1 MAHYYLQ
8 RVMAPGKGRH
18 MTISII
24 NDGVVKASMQG
35 QTQHR
40 PDLTIIVPVYNSAA
54 IFPELYKRM
63 AAAFDQTTPDFE
75 IVAVLDGCRDNS
87 YDVIS
92 AIAERDKRLIVL
104 ELSRNFGHQ
113 AALTAGLEHAS
124 GEIVAII
131 DDDLEDPPEL
141 IPRFIEKLREGYQVV
156 YGIRRKRERSLTHR
170 ILYKIFYRI
179 SGFLSDI
186 KIPNDAGDFCVMEGR
201 VARILSMMP
210 ENNRYLRGMRAWTG
224 FRQTGFEYDREHRF
238 ASESGYTLT
247 KYFALAFDGI
257 FAFSYKPLKY
267 VTIIGVISAIISF
280 TLVIYVVFVRL
291 TGRMPN
297 VPGWASLAVMVLFLS
312 GVQFV
317 AMGIIGEYIARIYDE
332 VKQRPKYLINKSVN
346 LGHGENKHE

>member
-1 MAHYYLQ
+1 
-8 RVMAPGKGRH
+8 
-18 MTISII
+18 MTILKNQDVDAKTSIQE
-24 NDGVVKASMQG
+24 QG
-35 QTQHR
+35 QVRT
-40 PDLTIIVPVYNSAA
+40 DLSVIVPVYNSAT
-54 IFPELYKRM
+54 IFPELYKRTVI
-63 AAAFDQTTPDFE
+63 ALDQAILNFE
-75 IVAVLDGCRDNS
+75 IVAVLDGCKDNS
-87 YDVIS
+87 YEVIS
-92 AIAERDKRLIVL
+92 TIADRDSRLKVI

-113 AALTAGLEHAS
+113 AALTAGLEHS
-124 GEIVAII
+124 DGGIIAII

-141 IPRFIEKLREGYQVV
+141 IPRFIDKLREGYQVV
-156 YGIRRKRERSLTHR
+156 YGIRRKRKSSLLHR
-170 ILYKIFYRI
+170 ILYKLFYRI

-201 VARILSMMP
+201 VARILSLMP

-224 FRQTGFEYDREHRF
+224 FRQIGFEYDREQRF

-267 VTIIGVISAIISF
+267 VTIIGALSALLSF
-280 TLVIYVVFVRL
+280 ALMINILFVRL
-291 TGRMPN
+291 TGRMPD

-346 LGHGENKHE
+346 LNHGE